1 MIDDL
6 GSRLREWRRHLHQH
20 PETGF
25 GEVETSRY
33 VADVLAGL
41 GLHPETGIGGTGVVA
56 SLTRGS
62 RRRDAADSTAPRVI
76 GLRADMDGLAL
87 AERTGLAYASAN
99 GAMHACGHDGHMAML
114 LGAAAVLASTGGFEG
129 TVRFFFQPAEEH
141 GRGARAMID
150 DQVLE
155 RFPVDALYGLHNM
168 PGIPAGNLHTRPGPI
183 MASED
188 TFEIVV
194 TGRGGHA
201 ARPHMVIDP
210 IVVGAEIVLALQTIV
225 ARNVDPAG
233 AAVVSCTEFLTD
245 GVRNA
250 IPNQVIIRGDT
261 RSFDPAIQHL
271 LQARM
276 RQLCDGISAAHGA
289 TCTLTYRH
297 EFIST
302 VNDPAC
308 TAAAIAAA
316 TAIVGPDRVNGTCDP
331 VLASEDFAVFAEHV
345 PACFTFIGNGTH
357 PEPGGTPLHSSSYDF
372 NDEIAATGVAF
383 YVELVRS
390 LLASPTTVPPPQ
402 EPLHEHEAIHDVRP

>member
-1 MIDDL
+1 M
-6 GSRLREWRRHLHQH
+6 
-20 PETGF
+20 
-25 GEVETSRY
+25 ETSRY

-289 TCTLTYRH
+289 TSTLTYRH
-297 EFIST
+297 EFIPT
-302 VNDPAC
+302 VNDPDC
-308 TAAAIAAA
+308 TATAIAAAIA
-316 TAIVGPDRVNGTCDP
+316 TVGPDRVNGAGDA
-331 VLASEDFAVFAEHV
+331 VLASEDFAIFAHHV

-357 PEPGGTPLHSSSYDF
+357 AEAGGTPLHSSSYDF
-372 NDEIAATGVAF
+372 NDDIAATGVAF

-390 LLASPTTVPPPQ
+390 LLAPTSTSPGRQAPSREQ
-402 EPLHEHEAIHDVRP
+402 EATP